1 MRVLENAVRTC
12 SPAGFAR
19 LLFLCLFLSG
29 GLVSTAQ
36 ANCADIRPTKP
47 GEIYFMRGLANIFSL
62 GLDAFAKEISDLG
75 IENCVFNHTHWQAV
89 VNDVVER
96 GYKNE
101 VSEPVI
107 IVGHS
112 LGANIAPLMAS
123 RIGSHGIKVYYVA
136 MMDPVEPTRV
146 GKNVR
151 EIENFYLPKN
161 KDTLLRPTRD
171 FDGDLKNTNLKQW
184 RQGFDHFNIDE
195 KRSLRSIIKKRILEL
210 VESTMQENDAQ
221 PQD

>member
-1 MRVLENAVRTC
+1 MQVLKSAFRAC
-12 SPAGFAR
+12 SLAGFAK
-19 LLFLCLFLSG
+19 LLVLYLAFSG
-29 GLVSTAQ
+29 SYVSIAQ
-36 ANCADIRPTKP
+36 AECAKIRPTKP
-47 GEIYFMRGLANIFSL
+47 GEVYFMRGLANIFSL
-62 GLDAFAKEISDLG
+62 GLDAFAKEISSLG

-146 GKNVR
+146 GKNVQQ
-151 EIENFYLPKN
+151 IENYYLPKA
-161 KDTLLRPTRD
+161 KDTLLRPTGE
-171 FDGDLKNTNLKQW
+171 FDGDLRNINLKQW

-195 KRSLRSIIKKRILEL
+195 KKSLRSIIKKRILEL
-210 VESTMQENDAQ
+210 VENTMQEGAASPNN
-221 PQD
+221 

>member
-1 MRVLENAVRTC
+1 MRVLKSAVRAC
-12 SPAGFAR
+12 SSVGLAK
-19 LLFLCLFLSG
+19 LLVLCLVFSG
-29 GLVSTAQ
+29 SYVAAAQ
-36 ANCADIRPTKP
+36 ADCAKIRPTKP
-47 GEIYFMRGLANIFSL
+47 GEVYFMRGLANIFSL
-62 GLDAFAKEISDLG
+62 GLDAFAKEISSQG

-96 GYKNE
+96 GYNNQ

-112 LGANIAPLMAS
+112 LGANIAPVMAS
-123 RIGSHGIKVYYVA
+123 RIGSHGIKVYYVV

-146 GKNVR
+146 GKNVQQ
-151 EIENFYLPKN
+151 IENYYLPKS
-161 KDTLLRPTRD
+161 KDTLLRPTRE
-171 FDGDLKNTNLKQW
+171 FDGDLRNVNLKQW

-210 VESTMQENDAQ
+210 VENAMQEDAAGSEN
-221 PQD
+221 